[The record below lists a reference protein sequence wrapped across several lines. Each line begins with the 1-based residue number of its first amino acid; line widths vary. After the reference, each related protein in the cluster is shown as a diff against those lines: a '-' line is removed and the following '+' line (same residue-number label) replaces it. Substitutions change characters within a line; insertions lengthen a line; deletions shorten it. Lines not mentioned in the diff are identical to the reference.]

1 MCKEKNQVGKVA
13 FGFWK
18 CTEKGSK
25 KPITDRSPQRT
36 VSKASK
42 CFKTTGLFI
51 GDLLQRKN
59 SSFIPLSVKKVPTLG
74 GATQAWDLQVVRLY
88 RELVVVS
95 NFLADMDVP
104 FGVNND
110 LLLIVDGDHPG
121 VAVWLW
127 E

>member
-1 MCKEKNQVGKVA
+1 MH
-13 FGFWK
+13 W
-18 CTEKGSK
+18 
-25 KPITDRSPQRT
+25 RS
-36 VSKASK
+36 
-42 CFKTTGLFI
+42 
-51 GDLLQRKN
+51 LQRKH
-59 SSFIPLSVKKVPTLG
+59 SSLLFLSVKKVPTLG
-74 GATQAWDLQVVRLY
+74 GTTQARDLQVVRLY